1 MMNTEKHAADILL
14 DNGVAWRLPS
24 PWLLRLFGK
33 RTIQISI
40 KAIRLG
46 TLLELSSVY
55 SSMGITEESLTKDP
69 HTLIQSNL
77 KLVCRIAAICILN
90 SKPRIRLFSGVLTKF
105 LVSRLTANMLLEV
118 MLFVATYSGVTSFIS
133 TIRLI
138 GEMKVTSPKNLGPEN
153 QGSQQL

>member
-1 MMNTEKHAADILL
+1 MNTEKLAADILL
-14 DNGVAWRLPS
+14 DNGVAWRLPA
-24 PWLLRLFGK
+24 PLILRMFGK
-33 RTIQISI
+33 KTVKISI

-55 SSMGITEESLTKDP
+55 SSMDISEESLTKDP
-69 HTLIQSNL
+69 HALLQGNL
-77 KLVCRIAAICILN
+77 KQVCRIAAICILN
-90 SKPRIRLFSGVLTKF
+90 SRIKIRLFSGILTKF
-105 LVSRLTANMLLEV
+105 LIARLTANMLLEV

-153 QGSQQL
+153 QGSQQS